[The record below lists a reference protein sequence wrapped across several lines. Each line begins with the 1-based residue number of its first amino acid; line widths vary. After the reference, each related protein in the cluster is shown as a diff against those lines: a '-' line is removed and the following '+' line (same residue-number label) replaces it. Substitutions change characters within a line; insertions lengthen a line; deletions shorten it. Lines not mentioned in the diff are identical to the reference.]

1 MHLKENTVFDLD
13 FGIKVTQNVT
23 QHPLHHGT
31 FAPAK
36 FEVAKF
42 NALRDAYLAENTVL
56 IL

>member
-1 MHLKENTVFDLD
+1 MHLKENTVFDL
-13 FGIKVTQNVT
+13 GVKVTQNVT

-31 FAPAK
+31 FTPAK

-42 NALRDAYLAENTVL
+42 KALRDAYLPENTVL